1 MDLIV
6 SGKNIKLTPSLK
18 NYVSEKVGKLA
29 GFWGK
34 IIRARVELNV
44 EKSAKEGKASEVNV
58 NLEVP
63 GKDITAQVKASEMH
77 EAIDLVVPKLES
89 QIRKAK
95 GKMEDKIRRL
105 TRRDK

>member
-18 NYVSEKVGKLA
+18 NYVVEKVGKLA
-29 GFWGK
+29 GFWNK
-34 IIRARVELNV
+34 IIRARVELKV
-44 EKSAKEGKASEVNV
+44 QKGIRGGQASEINV

-89 QIRKAK
+89 QIRKIK
-95 GKMEDKIRRL
+95 GKIEDKVRRL
-105 TRRDK
+105 SHFDK